1 MDKGYKYLQQQF
13 DLNTE
18 SSRVTEKVLNNKV
31 KKVYSTS
38 DIQRRYLSI
47 VVSDEFV
54 ETTVK
59 TIMETARTGNVGD
72 GKIFVCPVEEAY
84 RIRTGENGY
93 EGIN

>member
-1 MDKGYKYLQQQF
+1 
-13 DLNTE
+13 
-18 SSRVTEKVLNNKV
+18 
-31 KKVYSTS
+31 
-38 DIQRRYLSI
+38 

-59 TIMETARTGNVGD
+59 TILESAKTGNVGD